1 MPPKVPV
8 GLLTQNR
15 AFPTASWVRL
25 GPGKMPPLLK
35 NDSKSEPLLPEEVGV
50 MGGGDL
56 TLPPF

>member
-15 AFPTASWVRL
+15 AFPTLSWVWL
-25 GPGKMPPLLK
+25 GPGKMPPLLE
-35 NDSKSEPLLPEEVGV
+35 NDSKSESLLPEEVSV
-50 MGGGDL
+50 MGGGDF